1 MIHSDTE
8 RNNETASPAWQERLK
23 SKRFSWQS
31 AGAGFVAASLL
42 ASSFWLGHQ
51 WQPAGNGHQAAMSP
65 TPLTSSLPT
74 NQALGYNTVADIAS
88 EASKYVVNIDTKK
101 STTVPDAPFHFNL
114 PFKDFE
120 FFFGPD
126 MQPFDQKGLTPRKF
140 ESKGTGSGVIYRA
153 DGYILTNNHVVQADE
168 ITVTLADKRTF
179 KGKVV
184 GRDSFTDLALVKI
197 DANNLPAAKLGSSKT
212 LRPGDWAIAIGSPL
226 GLDHTVT
233 FGIVSALGRSLNEL
247 GTNVELIQTDAAI
260 NPGNSG
266 GPLLNIKGEVIGLN
280 TAIRGD
286 AQNVGFAIPVD
297 VANDVAQQLLSHGKI
312 AHAYLGIY
320 MQDMTDDLRKS
331 LGVQGKAQGVLVARV
346 APDSPA
352 DKAGL
357 QQQDLIQKVNGTA
370 VSSSKQVQEMVRK
383 HKPGDELNFLVLRD
397 GVLTAVTAKVGD
409 YPVNPDKQ

>member
-1 MIHSDTE
+1 MNKKLLMPHSSTQFFSSMQSEGQICKGKGGDMIHSDTE
-8 RNNETASPAWQERLK
+8 RNNESASSAWQEKFK

-42 ASSFWLGHQ
+42 AGSFWLGHQ

-168 ITVTLADKRTF
+168 ITITLADKRTF

-233 FGIVSALGRSLNEL
+233 FGIISALGRSLSEL
-247 GTNVELIQTDAAI
+247 GSNVELIQTDAAI

-266 GPLLNIKGEVIGLN
+266 GPLLNIHGEVIGLN

-286 AQNVGFAIPVD
+286 AQNVGFAIPID
-297 VANDVAQQLLSHGKI
+297 VAKEVANQLLKGGKI
-312 AHAYLGIY
+312 ARAYLGIY
-320 MQDMTDDLRKS
+320 MHELEPSLCKS
-331 LGVQGKAQGVLVARV
+331 LGLQESMKGVLVARV
-346 APDSPA
+346 AEGSPA
-352 DKAGL
+352 DKSGL
-357 QQQDLIQKVNGTA
+357 QLG
-370 VSSSKQVQEMVRK
+370 
-383 HKPGDELNFLVLRD
+383 
-397 GVLTAVTAKVGD
+397 
-409 YPVNPDKQ
+409 

>member
-1 MIHSDTE
+1 MSDS
-8 RNNETASPAWQERLK
+8 AKFDAK
-23 SKRFSWQS
+23 SEQARVI
-31 AGAGFVAASLL
+31 VAL
-42 ASSFWLGHQ
+42 AAVVCAIAFFWAGHQ
-51 WQPAGNGHQAAMSP
+51 FWPSQLQNKADNAAPSVTLPAFSP
-65 TPLTSSLPT
+65 
-74 NQALGYNTVADIAS
+74 QALGTNTVADIAS
-88 EASKYVVNIDTKK
+88 QASKCVVNIDTRANV
-101 STTVPDAPFHFNL
+101 SVPDSPFHFNL
-114 PFKDFE
+114 PFKEFE

-126 MQPFDQKGLTPRKF
+126 MQPFQGKTMPHNFQTRGN
-140 ESKGTGSGVIYRA
+140 GSGVIYRA

-168 ITVTLADKRTF
+168 INVTLDDKRTF

-197 DANNLPAAKLGSSKT
+197 DATNLPAARFGSSKT

-297 VANDVAQQLLSHGKI
+297 VAHEVAEQLLKGGKI
-312 AHAYLGIY
+312 ARAYLGIY
-320 MQDMTDDLRKS
+320 MQDLDDPLRKS
-331 LGVQGKAQGVLVARV
+331 LGLPEKTKGVLVARV
-346 APDSPA
+346 SPDSPA
-352 DKAGL
+352 DKAGMT
-357 QQQDLIQKVNGTA
+357 QGDVIEKIDGKPME
-370 VSSSKQVQEMVRK
+370 SSKQVQELVRK
-383 HKPGDELNFLVLRD
+383 HKPGDSLNLLVMRNN
-397 GVLTAVTAKVGD
+397 VLTAVTVKIGD
-409 YPVNPDKQ
+409 YPVTTTGKQP